1 MFVGHTAVALA
12 AKSRAREVSLGWLL
26 AAAVAL
32 DLIWPVLLLLDVEHV
47 RISPGFTAF
56 TPFDFQSYPYSH
68 SLLMSVVWAAAAA
81 LLARWRGLSQ
91 STAVL
96 IGGLVLSHWV
106 LDFVTH
112 APDLPLVPWASPR
125 VGLGLWNSIAATF
138 VVEGALFVAG
148 IALYLRATRARDR
161 IGVWALWSLL
171 GVSVVMWASGPF
183 SSPPP
188 SERAIGW
195 VTLGLWLLVAWA
207 AWADR
212 HRDVRHS

>member
-26 AAAVAL
+26 AAAIAL
-32 DLIWPVLLLLDVEHV
+32 DLIWPVLLLLDIEHV
-47 RISPGFTAF
+47 LIAPGFTAF

-112 APDLPLVPWASPR
+112 APDLPLAPWASPR
-125 VGLGLWNSIAATF
+125 VGLGLWNSIVATF
-138 VVEGALFVAG
+138 VVEGALFAAG

-171 GVSVVMWASGPF
+171 GVSTVMWASGPF

-188 SERAIGW
+188 SERVVGW

-212 HRDVRHS
+212 HRTVRHS

>member
-32 DLIWPVLLLLDVEHV
+32 DLIWPVLLLLDIERV

-56 TPFDFQSYPYSH
+56 TPFDFRSYPYSH
-68 SLLMSVVWAAAAA
+68 SLLMSVVWAIAAAV
-81 LLARWRGLSQ
+81 LARWRGLSQ

-112 APDLPLVPWASPR
+112 APDLPLAPWASPR
-125 VGLGLWNSIAATF
+125 VGLGLWNSIVATF
-138 VVEGALFVAG
+138 VVEGALFAAG

-171 GVSVVMWASGPF
+171 GVSTVMWASGPF

-195 VTLGLWLLVAWA
+195 VTLGLWLLLAWA

-212 HRDVRHS
+212 HRTVRHS